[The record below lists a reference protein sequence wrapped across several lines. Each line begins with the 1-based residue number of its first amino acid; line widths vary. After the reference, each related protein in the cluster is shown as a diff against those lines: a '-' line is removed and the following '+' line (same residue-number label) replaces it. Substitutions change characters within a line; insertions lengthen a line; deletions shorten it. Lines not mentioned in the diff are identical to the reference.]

1 MFTDIQMPDSMDGV
15 ALARKIERDWP
26 GVFVIVTSGH
36 TAPADAELS
45 SDVPFLTK
53 PYLLETVAALIAK
66 TLNPQVGASDAPSED
81 R

>member
-36 TAPADAELS
+36 AASADAELS
-45 SDVPFLTK
+45 SDVPFLTSRTCWK
-53 PYLLETVAALIAK
+53 QRP
-66 TLNPQVGASDAPSED
+66 